1 MARTVLAVQ
10 DIIRDGLTVSYTAGD
25 AAVDH
30 SFDNEDGNV
39 FLHVIKG
46 ATGNVVVTIDNPSV
60 VDGEDMPDKVV
71 TVLVDTE
78 QMIGPF
84 PKVLYEQ
91 PDADS
96 GVTRSI
102 LVDIDID
109 TNVTLAAVRLPDPS
123 YQSV

>member
-10 DIIRDGLTVSYTAGD
+10 DIIRDGLTVSYVSGD
-25 AAVDH
+25 ATNDH
-30 SFDNEDGNV
+30 SFDNEGEDI

-84 PKVLYEQ
+84 PKELYEQ
-91 PDADS
+91 LDSDS
-96 GVTRSI
+96 GVARSI
-102 LVDIDID
+102 LVDLDID
-109 TNVTLAAVRLPDPS
+109 TNVTIAAVRLSDPS
-123 YQSV
+123 Y